1 MSFDGNAMIGIF
13 SWSAS
18 NDKFYDI
25 VLFQT
30 DNVRDYEVEINYSE
44 HFYKDNVTISLN
56 YSRSH
61 ENPFVSFNIAVVPQ
75 LPATMI
81 RNLQSPVTISLFYNT
96 DYNVSVVASLCG
108 QVVVTKSVGLF
119 YGKCTF

>member
-13 SWSAS
+13 SWLAC

-30 DNVRDYEVEINYSE
+30 GNVRDYEVEINYSE
-44 HFYKDNVTISLN
+44 HFYKDNVTIKLN

-61 ENPFVSFNIAVVPQ
+61 ENSLVSFNITVISQ
-75 LPATMI
+75 LPVIVI
-81 RNLQSPVTISLFYNT
+81 RNLHTPVTIPLLYNT

-108 QVVVTKSVGLF
+108 KVVATKSVGLF